1 MSVLIESTKIT
12 ISNKSPFF
20 LGLTL
25 TAHQNASFKLLHNP
39 NPNIMPVKAG
49 DSSSWLYYFMSYFTG
64 EHLEKIV
71 VKAPKGEN
79 LNIEIVLNSALNITY
94 EIEDTNTTNVENGT
108 FEITEDILGD
118 KKVHLIFKDIQGVGY
133 KENGD
138 VAINA
143 DEPTKRDVSVK
154 PILKADGLS
163 DQQIRGLKE
172 AKCLLKLY

>member
-1 MSVLIESTKIT
+1 MSVLVESTKIT

-20 LGLTL
+20 LGITL
-25 TAHQNASFKLLHNP
+25 TAHQDASFKLLQNS
-39 NPNIMPVKAG
+39 NPNIIPVKAV
-49 DSSSWLYYFMSYFTG
+49 DTSSWFSYLMSYITG

-71 VKAPKGEN
+71 IKTPKNEN
-79 LNIEIVLNSALNITY
+79 LNIEIVLNSALNIEY
-94 EIEDTNTTNVENGT
+94 EIEDTNTINKKNGK

-143 DEPTKRDVSVK
+143 DEPTHRDVSVK

-163 DQQIRGLKE
+163 DQQIRGLQE
-172 AKCLLKLY
+172 AKCLLKLN

>member
-25 TAHQNASFKLLHNP
+25 TAHQNASFKLLHNT
-39 NPNIMPVKAG
+39 NPNVIPVKAI
-49 DSSSWLYYFMSYFTG
+49 DSSSWFSYIMSYITG

-71 VKAPKGEN
+71 LKAPTGET
-79 LNIEIVLNSALNITY
+79 LNIEIVLNSALNFSY
-94 EIEDTNTTNVENGT
+94 KIEDTNTSKKENGT

-133 KENGD
+133 KDNGD

-143 DEPTKRDVSVK
+143 DEPTQRDVSVT

-172 AKCLLKLY
+172 AKCLLRLN